1 MILKKIDLNTL
12 LKPLGYLI
20 AIPAVILIRLISP
33 FFLIRWYCTLSTRI
47 GHYAENIQMYIA
59 MKEQKKLFH
68 SKKKFFDIFYNRKH
82 ICNKQL
88 QKMWSKNKNLFFLP
102 NWIMDPINNVNEHF
116 LDKIFDSKSVH
127 YIGYYY
133 DPKKII
139 DHKVI
144 PLQAV
149 DTFNCVDKADN
160 CISFTDGEI
169 KYGDEQLEKMGINKD
184 DKYVILVLRDANYLK
199 IQYPNINWEQ
209 HINRD
214 TKIDYYYE
222 TIKFLHEKNF
232 KVILIGSGALKY
244 NKLFQKNII
253 NYEISEFKSEFLD
266 IFLFSKNNCK
276 FAISSI
282 TGVDS
287 FAPIFK
293 KHVLEVG
300 VVPFCYARTYSKYYS
315 FIFKKYYSK
324 SLDRYLTMKEIFE
337 FGLSKTFGDDL
348 KDELEFIHPNS
359 QEILNST
366 KELMSKLD
374 NNFQSNEEGKKLQK
388 EFSEKYKLYIDK
400 YQPERTNEL
409 VPGMVTENYIL
420 KNKYL
425 LN

>member
-1 MILKKIDLNTL
+1 
-12 LKPLGYLI
+12 
-20 AIPAVILIRLISP
+20 
-33 FFLIRWYCTLSTRI
+33 
-47 GHYAENIQMYIA
+47 
-59 MKEQKKLFH
+59 
-68 SKKKFFDIFYNRKH
+68 
-82 ICNKQL
+82 
-88 QKMWSKNKNLFFLP
+88 
-102 NWIMDPINNVNEHF
+102 
-116 LDKIFDSKSVH
+116 
-127 YIGYYY
+127 
-133 DPKKII
+133 
-139 DHKVI
+139 
-144 PLQAV
+144 
-149 DTFNCVDKADN
+149 
-160 CISFTDGEI
+160 
-169 KYGDEQLEKMGINKD
+169 MGINEN
-184 DKYVILVLRDANYLK
+184 DKYVILVLRGSDYLK
-199 IQYPNINWEQ
+199 TEYPNIDWKRHDHRN
-209 HINRD
+209 
-214 TKIDYYYE
+214 TKIGYYNE
-222 TIKFLHEKNF
+222 KIKFLNEKNY
-232 KVILIGSGALKY
+232 KVILIGSGASQ
-244 NKLFQKNII
+244 NNTAQKNII
-253 NYEISEFKSEFLD
+253 NYEMSKFKSEFLD

-409 VPGMVTENYIL
+409 VPGMVTKNYIL
-420 KNKYL
+420 KINIC
-425 LN
+425 

>member
-68 SKKKFFDIFYNRKH
+68 SKKKFFDIFYDRKH

-133 DPKKII
+133 DPKKIL
-139 DHKVI
+139 DYEVI
-144 PLQAV
+144 PLDCV
-149 DTFNCVDKADN
+149 DTFNCVDNAGF
-160 CISFTDGEI
+160 CISFTDKEI
-169 KYGDEQLEKMGINKD
+169 EYGNKQLEKMGINEN
-184 DKYVILVLRDANYLK
+184 DKYVILVLRGSDYLK
-199 IQYPNINWEQ
+199 TEYPNIDWKRHDHRN
-209 HINRD
+209 
-214 TKIDYYYE
+214 TKIGYYNE
-222 TIKFLHEKNF
+222 TIKFLNEKNY
-232 KVILIGSGALKY
+232 KVILIGSGASQ
-244 NKLFQKNII
+244 NNTAQKNII
-253 NYEISEFKSEFLD
+253 NYEMSKFKSEFLD